1 MNVSNPAINIK
12 FKPSP
17 LRLVLYAVFFTVM
30 LFMLLPL
37 SRMFQDYTAPDQIVR
52 SIELAT
58 TPPPPQQREQQEEE
72 VTVEDVVEI
81 EQVKSEIEV
90 EPLDVQLESS
100 LQGELQGQI
109 GMANFD
115 VKTDR
120 SDIMAEIQTFSLAE
134 LDETPVS
141 LNDPLF
147 QRPERAGFEE
157 ITALVRV
164 ILTENGSVIFQ
175 SFEELN
181 NQEAREQIREYVGK
195 LKFTAPTRNGEVGR
209 VEFLLPFRSR
219 EILLRQ
225 RQEQRRLEGAT
236 PGVSSSAVTPP

>member
-1 MNVSNPAINIK
+1 MNSVPAIRVK
-12 FKPSP
+12 FKPNP
-17 LRLVLYAVFFTVM
+17 LRLVLYAVFFTLM

-37 SRMFQDYTAPDQIVR
+37 SRMFQDYTAPDQVVR
-52 SIELAT
+52 PIELAT
-58 TPPPPQQREQQEEE
+58 TPPPPLERQQQEEE

-90 EPLDVQLESS
+90 EPLDVQLEVS
-100 LQGELQGQI
+100 LQGELQVQI
-109 GMANFD
+109 EMANFD

-120 SDIMAEIQTFSLAE
+120 SEIMAEIQTFSLAE

-147 QRPERAGFEE
+147 QRPAEAGFEE

-195 LKFTAPTRNGEVGR
+195 LKFTAPTRNGETGR

-219 EILLRQ
+219 EIPLRQ
-225 RQEQRRLEGAT
+225 RQEMRRSEGSI
-236 PGVSSSAVTPP
+236 PGVSASGITPP